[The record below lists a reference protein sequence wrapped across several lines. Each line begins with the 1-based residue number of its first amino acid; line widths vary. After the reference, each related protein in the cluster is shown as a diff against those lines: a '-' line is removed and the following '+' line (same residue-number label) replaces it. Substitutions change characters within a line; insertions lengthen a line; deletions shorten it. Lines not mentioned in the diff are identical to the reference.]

1 MPRVSKEVNRCRI
14 FSNLLGCTRLIFI
27 TLSGLTTLPVLLMA
41 LACVLTARLWLSW
54 YRTAV
59 YVTDQGVILERG
71 GVSRVINMEAV
82 QDLRTHQTAFGKMLG
97 FGSIE
102 IQLMSGYAIV
112 INSISQPERL
122 RDQLGVLSDAARN
135 P

>member
-1 MPRVSKEVNRCRI
+1 
-14 FSNLLGCTRLIFI
+14 
-27 TLSGLTTLPVLLMA
+27 
-41 LACVLTARLWLSW
+41 
-54 YRTAV
+54 
-59 YVTDQGVILERG
+59 
-71 GVSRVINMEAV
+71 MEAV